1 MSDLLEFLLQ
11 ILMEMIGSTM
21 FEGTV
26 EILRLDWR
34 KRKLSKKGLIMLAI
48 WFVIIVALIAY
59 IVIPK

>member
-1 MSDLLEFLLQ
+1 MSFLLEFILQ
-11 ILMEMIGSTM
+11 IVMEMIGVM
-21 FEGTV
+21 FEGTI

-59 IVIPK
+59 MVIPK

>member
-11 ILMEMIGSTM
+11 ILMEMIWSM

-34 KRKLSKKGLIMLAI
+34 KRKLSKKGLIMLVI
-48 WFVIIVALIAY
+48 WFAIIVALIVY
-59 IVIPK
+59 MVIPQ

>member
-11 ILMEMIGSTM
+11 ILMEMIGSM

-48 WFVIIVALIAY
+48 WFAIIVALIVY
-59 IVIPK
+59 MVIPK

>member
-1 MSDLLEFLLQ
+1 MSFLLEFILQ
-11 ILMEMIGSTM
+11 IVMEMIGAM

-26 EILRLDWR
+26 EILRLDWS

-48 WFVIIVALIAY
+48 WFAIIVALIAY

>member
-1 MSDLLEFLLQ
+1 MSFLLEFILQ
-11 ILMEMIGSTM
+11 IVMEMIGAV

-34 KRKLSKKGLIMLAI
+34 KRKLSKEGLIMLAI

-59 IVIPK
+59 IVISK

>member
-1 MSDLLEFLLQ
+1 MSFLLEFILQ
-11 ILMEMIGSTM
+11 IVMEMIGAV

-48 WFVIIVALIAY
+48 WFAIIVALIVY
-59 IVIPK
+59 MVIPQ

>member
-11 ILMEMIGSTM
+11 ILMEMIWSM
-21 FEGTV
+21 FEGSV

-59 IVIPK
+59 MVIPK

>member
-1 MSDLLEFLLQ
+1 MSFLLEFILQ
-11 ILMEMIGSTM
+11 IVMEMIGAM

-48 WFVIIVALIAY
+48 WFAIIVALIVY
-59 IVIPK
+59 MVIPQ